1 MKPILLLAISFP
13 ALLLADAVKTTSTAS
28 ALVRSVGAEDPA
40 FSTPTPVDAAKLK
53 EGVQITE
60 LGCMRAMVVFQKSA
74 LDVEKLVT
82 QRLSESDFRVFG
94 PYEVAGDLIPDA
106 TKCRD
111 LGNDRKAD
119 LVVLTSVSSRELNK
133 LGNFSIFEAEA
144 TVRIYS
150 PVSAEIA
157 IIHTSRVKGE
167 RHTNATDAERSAR
180 EKAAGLAVGEA
191 VTKSLEKAHKILVH
205 EAQIG
210 GVQDRKHLD
219 EILTHLRDTKV
230 FYNVRQMAYDAKTK
244 VAILELVGA
253 PASESQWRTLVAGI
267 PMRTKVQEKLNIIY
281 VKNEV
286 IRLKYPGWFRN
297 E

>member
-1 MKPILLLAISFP
+1 MKTTLLLALSFP

-28 ALVRSVGAEDPA
+28 TAIRAVGSTDPA
-40 FSTPTPVDAAKLK
+40 FPTPAPVDPAKLK

-60 LGCMRAMVVFQKSA
+60 LGCMRAMVVFQKSS

-82 QRLSESDFRVFG
+82 QRLSDSDFRVFG
-94 PYEVAGDLIPDA
+94 PYEVAGDLLPDA

-119 LVVLTSVSSRELNK
+119 LVVLTSVTSRELNK

-150 PVSAEIA
+150 PVSSEIA

-167 RHTNATDAERSAR
+167 RHTNAADAERSAR
-180 EKAAGLAVGEA
+180 EKAAGLAAGEA

-210 GVQDRKHLD
+210 GVHDRAHLD
-219 EILTHLRDTKV
+219 QILAHLKDSKA

-244 VAILELVGA
+244 VAILELVGP
-253 PASESQWRTLVAGI
+253 PASESEWRTLIASI
-267 PMRTKVQEKLNIIY
+267 PMHTEVKEKLNVIY

-286 IRLKYPGWFRN
+286 IRQKYPGWVRT

>member
-1 MKPILLLAISFP
+1 MKPILLLALSFP
-13 ALLLADAVKTTSTAS
+13 AMLLADAVKTNSTAS

-40 FSTPTPVDAAKLK
+40 YPTPTPVDAAKLK

-82 QRLSESDFRVFG
+82 QRLSDSDFRVFG

-119 LVVLTSVSSRELNK
+119 LVVLTSVTSRELNK

-157 IIHTSRVKGE
+157 VIHTSRVKGE

-210 GVQDRKHLD
+210 GVQDRAHL
-219 EILTHLRDTKV
+219 EQILAHLKGSMA

-253 PASESQWRTLVAGI
+253 PASESEWRRLIASI
-267 PMRTKVQEKLNIIY
+267 PMHTDVKEKLNVIY

-286 IRLKYPGWFRN
+286 IRQKYPGWFRA